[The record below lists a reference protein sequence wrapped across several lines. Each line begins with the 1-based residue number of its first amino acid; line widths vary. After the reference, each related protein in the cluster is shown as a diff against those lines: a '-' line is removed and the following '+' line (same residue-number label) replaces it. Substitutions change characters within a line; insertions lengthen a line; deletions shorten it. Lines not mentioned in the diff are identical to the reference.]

1 MYEPP
6 PAPLPDPT
14 MTGPAGRPSAV
25 YAALLL
31 AAARLR
37 FNVLLCS
44 ALLQQRPRFA
54 SLQCLFHSEKNA
66 LRLWTANEATT
77 IDKEVQ
83 GLNNIFD
90 AEKLEKNTRVGIGK
104 AKH

>member
-1 MYEPP
+1 MNASLYDVR
-6 PAPLPDPT
+6 AA
-14 MTGPAGRPSAV
+14 TG
-25 YAALLL
+25 
-31 AAARLR
+31 AAARPDHDGPRGAALGR
-37 FNVLLCS
+37 VRRAPVGGGAAAVQCPALLCS

-54 SLQCLFHSEKNA
+54 SLQCLFHSENNE

-90 AEKLEKNTRVGIGK
+90 AEKLEKTPE
-104 AKH
+104 